1 MARGDYF
8 YKIVQ
13 RMRDNTY
20 QIEFSGDMNIS
31 ITFNVGHL
39 TPYIKDEDEGIEDLR
54 KMLFKREG
62 LCRTS
67 HTIHPP
73 QSHQNLDSHWTYD
86 DL

>member
-54 KMLFKREG
+54 KMPFKRG
-62 LCRTS
+62 RFMQNKPHNPSSSITS
-67 HTIHPP
+67 EP
-73 QSHQNLDSHWTYD
+73 
-86 DL
+86 